1 MIGQLVVTNLGLN
14 VPIGRSVYLDPSRLY
29 IEPPLPGEVCKV
41 EVAVQEPF
49 YQRVG
54 RLEPQVGVMIIQ
66 SINQSI
72 YQVTSYHYNLHRKHK
87 NWYSIKLQ
95 NIM

>member
-1 MIGQLVVTNLGLN
+1 MALWSPAMPVILLLVIFTCQQSAVIGQLVVTNLGLN

-41 EVAVQEPF
+41 EVAIQEPF

-54 RLEPQVGVMIIQ
+54 RLEPQVGTMF
-66 SINQSI
+66 N
-72 YQVTSYHYNLHRKHK
+72 
-87 NWYSIKLQ
+87 
-95 NIM
+95 